1 MSSFFKK
8 IFNFGGAGGGDA
20 KRRKVC
26 SNIRFEENPEDYW
39 EIIGELG
46 DGAFGKVYK
55 ARHKIT
61 NVLAAAKICELKG
74 EDDLED
80 FTVEIDILVECKHHN
95 IVDLKEAFF
104 FEGKLWMLIEFCE
117 GGAVDSIMIDL
128 EKPLTESQIRYLCH
142 EICEGLRFLHS
153 NKVIHRDLKAGNVLL
168 TLDGDVKIADFGVS
182 AKNKHT
188 LQKRD
193 SFIGTPYWMAP
204 EVVLCETYRD
214 NPYDYKAD
222 IWSLG
227 ITLIEFAQMEPPN
240 NEMNPMRVLL
250 KIQKSDPPS
259 LAQPSKWSKEFKD
272 FLALCL
278 IKDPNQRPSSEEL
291 LKHPFIANSTDRK
304 PLKDLIS
311 EYKAEVVEEV
321 TEEQEDEIHDYRAS
335 LSIENDTA
343 GETISN
349 LSEPIE
355 EGGRETK
362 PAEPK
367 GAISVLVASSSM
379 VLRLLFLPTFPA
391 AEVKPEELA
400 KDAAPKKPESK
411 AESLEPPHPP
421 AQEAPPPKEE
431 AVDTEILKAEVDQL
445 RLQLAEL
452 KNATSAQP
460 IDQLEDIPRP
470 CDDATNRQLQAT
482 ENLICGLLAP
492 VVDRLDQL
500 KAKMRR
506 TSSAESLCSA
516 ISIED
521 VSESESAKKK
531 KPKAPKKKA
540 PAQAESAADTAT
552 ESTFYVLLANPS
564 SRPVALPSD
573 ATVGVARGVT
583 SVEGIELSDDE
594 TVSIL
599 SCSSLPSPEDLDRP
613 NALEIVG
620 PQHQPLSVE
629 DVSFN
634 LGSTLAPEELQKVQ
648 ELHAK
653 NMACFARTST
663 DVTFSSKH
671 TILEVGEAGRWDL
684 SGSVDR
690 SHVSVISVGDREVVK
705 DSSLVVTS
713 KGEAS
718 SPQVVLRSPEKRN
731 SFPRMHDGSHK
742 VRATL
747 VNGGSH
753 EALSQ
758 RSSDDRPPKVKVNVK
773 LQQGSSSPPPV
784 EKQPRRADSERPEL
798 AVVERRRKEV
808 SDTESVS
815 TLDSVGSRTS
825 GSDKEN
831 RKEDWEAAKEKVRPS
846 ALMSQNNAVV
856 RPKTLKRTRKFV
868 IDGVVMTT
876 TTSKVIYG
884 DLDEDKQAKDY
895 HFLRKQELRELKMLQ
910 KMENKQFQD
919 LDMKEEFAREQQ
931 QKKFDQELTT
941 LLRDYDNDLEAL
953 NRTQKQQVEKA
964 EQQQEL
970 DLKYASR
977 RIRAEQERELKSFR
991 ESLKNEAKL
1000 LKQEVELMPKE
1011 KRKDMFRVR
1020 KEKMDLDQAERERL
1034 FVEKLNEQHEL
1045 SMKRLSDSH
1054 REKIAL
1060 LEKQFLQ
1067 QKQQLLRA
1075 REAAL
1080 WELEERHLHEKHQ
1093 LAKKQLK
1100 DGFFL
1105 QRHQMLIR
1113 HEKELEQVKRL
1124 NLRREDELLKRQTL
1138 EKRQLPKR
1146 IRSEMKTRELMFKES
1161 LRISV
1166 HNLESPDE
1174 EKDRLRKFQEAEKK
1188 RYKAEHQRQEL
1199 KHRRQLEELKAASEA
1214 TIKELEQL
1222 QNEKRKML
1230 MEHETQKLKQ
1240 LDEEHGGELREWK
1253 ANLKPRKQKLE
1264 EDFYRQCE
1272 EQERFY
1278 GTSTFLNDYANMDRE
1293 PVAPQGPARTVDSS
1307 YHQGY

>member
-1 MSSFFKK
+1 MSSFISNFKK
-8 IFNFGGAGGGDA
+8 IFNLGGVGGGDA

-26 SNIRFEENPEDYW
+26 SNIRFDENPEDFW

-55 ARHKIT
+55 ARHRVTGI
-61 NVLAAAKICELKG
+61 LAAAKICELKG

-80 FTVEIDILVECKHHN
+80 FTVEIDILIECKHQN

-104 FEGKLWMLIEFCE
+104 YEGKLWMLIEFCE
-117 GGAVDSIMIDL
+117 AGAVDGIMIDL
-128 EKPLTESQIRYLCH
+128 EKPLTEPQIRYLCH

-153 NKVIHRDLKAGNVLL
+153 KKVIHRDLKAGNVLL

-250 KIQKSDPPS
+250 KIQKSDPPT
-259 LAQPSKWSKEFKD
+259 LAQPSKWSKDFRD
-272 FLALCL
+272 FLSLCL
-278 IKDPNQRPSSEEL
+278 TKDPNQRPTSEEL
-291 LKHPFIANSTDRK
+291 LKHPFVTKCVDRK

-321 TEEQEDEIHDYRAS
+321 TEEHEDDIPDYRQS
-335 LSIENDTA
+335 LSIENDTT

-355 EGGRETK
+355 ESSGEAK

-367 GAISVLVASSSM
+367 
-379 VLRLLFLPTFPA
+379 A
-391 AEVKPEELA
+391 AEVKPEEVA
-400 KDAAPKKPESK
+400 KDEGVPPKPASKEGRTAPSPPPQAPADKEPVLDKVETKTVPEARPKTPPKLPEEPAQVQVEPPVPSDESK
-411 AESLEPPHPP
+411 AIEVT
-421 AQEAPPPKEE
+421 PPKTLDRPTSPELPE
-431 AVDTEILKAEVDQL
+431 PEEILPVPQASTPIRGGEVVVVSSLSMIDDSSSHLKDTCEIGTSEVDKAEL
-445 RLQLAEL
+445 
-452 KNATSAQP
+452 S
-460 IDQLEDIPRP
+460 
-470 CDDATNRQLQAT
+470 
-482 ENLICGLLAP
+482 
-492 VVDRLDQL
+492 
-500 KAKMRR
+500 
-506 TSSAESLCSA
+506 
-516 ISIED
+516 
-521 VSESESAKKK
+521 
-531 KPKAPKKKA
+531 PKAP
-540 PAQAESAADTAT
+540 
-552 ESTFYVLLANPS
+552 
-564 SRPVALPSD
+564 
-573 ATVGVARGVT
+573 
-583 SVEGIELSDDE
+583 VEHE
-594 TVSIL
+594 
-599 SCSSLPSPEDLDRP
+599 
-613 NALEIVG
+613 
-620 PQHQPLSVE
+620 
-629 DVSFN
+629 
-634 LGSTLAPEELQKVQ
+634 
-648 ELHAK
+648 
-653 NMACFARTST
+653 
-663 DVTFSSKH
+663 VTFSSKH
-671 TILEVGEAGRWDL
+671 TILEVGEAGHWKQQA
-684 SGSVDR
+684 GEVDR
-690 SHVSVISVGDREVVK
+690 SHVSVISVGDHEVVK
-705 DSSLVVTS
+705 DSSLVVS
-713 KGEAS
+713 PREGPAS
-718 SPQVVLRSPEKRN
+718 PRLVLRQSTAGPREGSPEKRN
-731 SFPRMHDGSHK
+731 SFPRMHEGAQP
-742 VRATL
+742 RPPL

-753 EALSQ
+753 EALSPE
-758 RSSDDRPPKVKVNVK
+758 RPKVRVNVK
-773 LQQGSSSPPPV
+773 LQQGSASPPRV
-784 EKQPRRADSERPEL
+784 EKTPRRPPTSATDAP
-798 AVVERRRKEV
+798 VERRRKEV

-831 RKEDWEAAKEKVRPS
+831 RKEDWEATKEKERSANNVPAIRKK
-846 ALMSQNNAVV
+846 ALMTQNNAV

-964 EQQQEL
+964 EQQQDL

-977 RIRAEQERELKSFR
+977 RIRAEQERELKAFR

-1020 KEKMDLDQAERERL
+1020 KEKMDLDQAEKERL

-1124 NLRREDELLKRQTL
+1124 NLRREDELLKRQAL
-1138 EKRQLPKR
+1138 ERRQLPKR

-1161 LRISV
+1161 LRISL
-1166 HNLESPDE
+1166 HGGPDSPDE
-1174 EKDRLRKFQEAEKK
+1174 DKDRLRKFQEAEKK

-1199 KHRRQLEELKAASEA
+1199 KHRRQLEELKAAADA

-1240 LDEEHGGELREWK
+1240 LDEEHGNELREWK

-1264 EDFYRQCE
+1264 EDFARQCE

-1293 PVAPQGPARTVDSS
+1293 QVTLQGPPRTLDTS
-1307 YHQGY
+1307 YHPSY

>member
-1 MSSFFKK
+1 MSFLSNFKK
-8 IFNFGGAGGGDA
+8 IFNLGGAGGGGDA

-26 SNIRFEENPEDYW
+26 SNIRFDENPEDFW

-55 ARHKIT
+55 ARHRETKT
-61 NVLAAAKICELKG
+61 LAAAKICELKG

-80 FTVEIDILVECKHHN
+80 FTIEIDILVECKHPN

-104 FEGKLWMLIEFCE
+104 HEGKLWMLIEFCE
-117 GGAVDSIMIDL
+117 GGAVDTIMLDL
-128 EKPLTESQIRYLCH
+128 EKPLTETQVRFVCH
-142 EICEGLRFLHS
+142 ELCEGLRFLHS
-153 NKVIHRDLKAGNVLL
+153 RKVIHRDLKAGNILL

-214 NPYDYKAD
+214 QPYDYKAD

-227 ITLIEFAQMEPPN
+227 ITLIELAQMEPPN

-250 KIQKSDPPS
+250 KIQKSDPPT
-259 LAQPSKWSKEFKD
+259 LAQPSKWSKNFKD

-278 IKDPNQRPSSEEL
+278 IKDPHQRPSAEDL
-291 LKHPFIANSTDRK
+291 LKHPFIATATDKK

-321 TEEQEDEIHDYRAS
+321 TEEQEDDLHDYRAS

-343 GETISN
+343 AETISN
-349 LSEPIE
+349 LSETLDEASPE
-355 EGGRETK
+355 ARVVED
-362 PAEPK
+362 K
-367 GAISVLVASSSM
+367 GP
-379 VLRLLFLPTFPA
+379 RQ
-391 AEVKPEELA
+391 
-400 KDAAPKKPESK
+400 AP
-411 AESLEPPHPP
+411 EPPSP
-421 AQEAPPPKEE
+421 QDE
-431 AVDTEILKAEVDQL
+431 
-445 RLQLAEL
+445 
-452 KNATSAQP
+452 
-460 IDQLEDIPRP
+460 
-470 CDDATNRQLQAT
+470 
-482 ENLICGLLAP
+482 
-492 VVDRLDQL
+492 
-500 KAKMRR
+500 
-506 TSSAESLCSA
+506 
-516 ISIED
+516 
-521 VSESESAKKK
+521 
-531 KPKAPKKKA
+531 
-540 PAQAESAADTAT
+540 
-552 ESTFYVLLANPS
+552 
-564 SRPVALPSD
+564 PVALPIKEAVQEEKEPEVSPQTPGESPAAAEETEVPSTAEPCD
-573 ATVGVARGVT
+573 KDEPPPPLRPPSPLPFEASSIPSFPSSESEVISPPPPEEEGEKLKSSTPIRGGEVVVVSSLSIAENT
-583 SVEGIELSDDE
+583 SLTTETDSTPEQMRKEKQPGRSVEHE
-594 TVSIL
+594 
-599 SCSSLPSPEDLDRP
+599 
-613 NALEIVG
+613 
-620 PQHQPLSVE
+620 
-629 DVSFN
+629 
-634 LGSTLAPEELQKVQ
+634 
-648 ELHAK
+648 
-653 NMACFARTST
+653 
-663 DVTFSSKH
+663 VTFSSKH
-671 TILEVGEAGRWDL
+671 TILEVGEQSPWPQEPPNL
-684 SGSVDR
+684 VDR
-690 SHVSVISVGDREVVK
+690 SHVSVISVGETEVVK
-705 DSSLVVTS
+705 DSSLVVATRDD
-713 KGEAS
+713 S
-718 SPQVVLRSPEKRN
+718 SPAVILRNAATRSRSASGGEKRN
-731 SFPRMHDGSHK
+731 SFPRANEL
-742 VRATL
+742 RRQQLT
-747 VNGGSH
+747 NGGSH
-753 EALSQ
+753 EALAPTI
-758 RSSDDRPPKVKVNVK
+758 DDRPKVKVNLK

-784 EKQPRRADSERPEL
+784 EK
-798 AVVERRRKEV
+798 VRRRKEV

-815 TLDSVGSRTS
+815 TLDSVGSR

-831 RKEDWEAAKEKVRPS
+831 RKETEWENGTSVKERDRASNVPAVRKKALAA
-846 ALMSQNNAVV
+846 QNNTNQV
-856 RPKTLKRTRKFV
+856 RQKTLKRTRKFV

-931 QKKFDQELTT
+931 QKKFDQELST
-941 LLRDYDNDLEAL
+941 LIRDYENDLETL

-977 RIRAEQERELKSFR
+977 RIRTEQERELKTFR
-991 ESLKNEAKL
+991 EGLKNDTKL
-1000 LKQEVELMPKE
+1000 LKQEVELMPKD
-1011 KRKDMFRVR
+1011 KRKDILRVR
-1020 KEKMDLDQAERERL
+1020 KEKMDLEHAERERA

-1093 LAKKQLK
+1093 LARKQLK

-1124 NLRREDELLKRQTL
+1124 NFRREDELLKRQAL

-1161 LRISV
+1161 LRISM
-1166 HNLESPDE
+1166 HALSHESPDE
-1174 EKDRLRKFQEAEKK
+1174 EKERLRKFQEAEKK

-1199 KHRRQLEELKAASEA
+1199 KHKRQLEELKATSEA

-1230 MEHETQKLKQ
+1230 MEHETQKLRQ
-1240 LDEEHGGELREWK
+1240 LDEEHNAEVREWK

-1264 EDFYRQCE
+1264 EDFLRQCE

-1278 GTSTFLNDYANMDRE
+1278 GTSTMLNDYANLEHEAATD
-1293 PVAPQGPARTVDSS
+1293 ATTFHS
-1307 YHQGY
+1307 GY

>member
-1 MSSFFKK
+1 MLEGTWDFGVDRVKPACPSSMSFLSNFKK
-8 IFNFGGAGGGDA
+8 IFNLGGVGAGGDA

-26 SNIRFEENPEDYW
+26 NNIRFDENPEDFW
-39 EIIGELG
+39 EILGELG

-55 ARHKIT
+55 ARHKET
-61 NVLAAAKICELKG
+61 NTLAAAKICELKG

-80 FTVEIDILVECKHHN
+80 FTIEIDILVECKHPN
-95 IVDLKEAFF
+95 VVDLKEAFF
-104 FEGKLWMLIEFCE
+104 YEGKLWMLIEFCE
-117 GGAVDSIMIDL
+117 GGAVDTIMLDL
-128 EKPLTESQIRYLCH
+128 EKPLTEPQIRYICR

-153 NKVIHRDLKAGNVLL
+153 RKVIHRDLKAGNVLL

-214 NPYDYKAD
+214 QPYDYKAD

-227 ITLIEFAQMEPPN
+227 ITLIELAQMEPPN

-259 LAQPSKWSKEFKD
+259 LAQPSKWSKDFRD
-272 FLALCL
+272 FLSLCL
-278 IKDPNQRPSSEEL
+278 IKDPHQRPSAEDL
-291 LKHPFIANSTDRK
+291 LKHPFIANAIDKK
-304 PLKDLIS
+304 PVKDLIS

-335 LSIENDTA
+335 LSIENDA
-343 GETISN
+343 AVETLSN
-349 LSEPIE
+349 LSEPLDE
-355 EGGRETK
+355 ASPEAK
-362 PAEPK
+362 PAEEK
-367 GAISVLVASSSM
+367 GTRQVAEAPAPPSTVREPVSAKVEEKGEVVPTGPPTESSATAAPTEVDHLPAPESPEREGG
-379 VLRLLFLPTFPA
+379 VLRLR
-391 AEVKPEELA
+391 
-400 KDAAPKKPESK
+400 
-411 AESLEPPHPP
+411 H
-421 AQEAPPPKEE
+421 
-431 AVDTEILKAEVDQL
+431 
-445 RLQLAEL
+445 
-452 KNATSAQP
+452 
-460 IDQLEDIPRP
+460 
-470 CDDATNRQLQAT
+470 
-482 ENLICGLLAP
+482 
-492 VVDRLDQL
+492 
-500 KAKMRR
+500 
-506 TSSAESLCSA
+506 
-516 ISIED
+516 
-521 VSESESAKKK
+521 
-531 KPKAPKKKA
+531 
-540 PAQAESAADTAT
+540 
-552 ESTFYVLLANPS
+552 
-564 SRPVALPSD
+564 
-573 ATVGVARGVT
+573 
-583 SVEGIELSDDE
+583 
-594 TVSIL
+594 
-599 SCSSLPSPEDLDRP
+599 PSP
-613 NALEIVG
+613 V
-620 PQHQPLSVE
+620 QPAEETPEVPTSPSQSE
-629 DVSFN
+629 FVSP
-634 LGSTLAPEELQKVQ
+634 APEEKVRSSTPIRGG
-648 ELHAK
+648 EVVVVSSLS
-653 NMACFARTST
+653 MVDDTSVQNET
-663 DVTFSSKH
+663 DSSSENVRKEEKQPGKSVEHEVTFSSKH
-671 TILEVGEAGRWDL
+671 TILEVGKQSSWPQEPPTP
-684 SGSVDR
+684 VDR
-690 SHVSVISVGDREVVK
+690 SHVSVISVGDTEVVK
-705 DSSLVVTS
+705 DSSLVVASRDNTS
-713 KGEAS
+713 PA
-718 SPQVVLRSPEKRN
+718 VVLRTATRSRSASGGEKRN
-731 SFPRMHDGSHK
+731 SFPRANEL
-742 VRATL
+742 RRQQIT
-747 VNGGSH
+747 NGGSH
-753 EALSQ
+753 EALTPTI
-758 RSSDDRPPKVKVNVK
+758 DDRPKVKVNLK

-784 EKQPRRADSERPEL
+784 EK
-798 AVVERRRKEV
+798 VRRRKEV

-815 TLDSVGSRTS
+815 TLDSVGSR

-831 RKEDWEAAKEKVRPS
+831 RKEPDWENGNSVNAVRDAKERQDRASNVPAVRKK
-846 ALMSQNNAVV
+846 ALAAHNNASAV
-856 RPKTLKRTRKFV
+856 RQKTLKRTRKFV

-884 DLDEDKQAKDY
+884 DVDEDKQAKDY

-941 LLRDYDNDLEAL
+941 LIRDYENDLEAL

-977 RIRAEQERELKSFR
+977 RIRAEQERELKAFR
-991 ESLKNEAKL
+991 ESLKNDSKL
-1000 LKQEVELMPKE
+1000 LKQEVELMPKD
-1011 KRKDMFRVR
+1011 KRKDILRVR
-1020 KEKMDLDQAERERL
+1020 KEKLDFEHAERERA
-1034 FVEKLNEQHEL
+1034 FVDKLNEQHEL

-1093 LAKKQLK
+1093 LARKQLK

-1124 NLRREDELLKRQTL
+1124 NLRQEDELLKRQAL

-1161 LRISV
+1161 LRISM
-1166 HNLESPDE
+1166 HALSHDSPDE
-1174 EKDRLRKFQEAEKK
+1174 EKERLRKFQEAEKK

-1199 KHRRQLEELKAASEA
+1199 KHRRQLEELKATAEA

-1240 LDEEHGGELREWK
+1240 LDEEHNAEVREWK

-1264 EDFYRQCE
+1264 EDFMRQCE

-1278 GTSTFLNDYANMDRE
+1278 GTSTMLNDYANLE
-1293 PVAPQGPARTVDSS
+1293 HEGARTVDAVGATLHAA
-1307 YHQGY
+1307 Y